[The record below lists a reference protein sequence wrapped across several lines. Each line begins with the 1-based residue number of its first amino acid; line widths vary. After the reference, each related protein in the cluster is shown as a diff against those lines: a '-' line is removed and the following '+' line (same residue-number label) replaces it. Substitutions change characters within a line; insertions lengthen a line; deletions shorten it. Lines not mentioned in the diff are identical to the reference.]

1 MLCLTQGKYS
11 RACGINYE
19 NGTEK
24 DKRGGVGW
32 HIETGREDRW
42 RERERERERESE
54 RETETE
60 TERHRETQRERE
72 ETGFEKQRSVDQRNE
87 ERKYR
92 RSRQEEDYRE
102 RVRER
107 GTERERVTWKVPVD
121 TCLLQVSYHTC

>member
-42 RERERERERESE
+42 RERERERERDRDRDRD
-54 RETETE
+54 RET
-60 TERHRETQRERE
+60 HR
-72 ETGFEKQRSVDQRNE
+72 D
-87 ERKYR
+87 
-92 RSRQEEDYRE
+92 
-102 RVRER
+102 
-107 GTERERVTWKVPVD
+107 TEREKKQDLRSREV
-121 TCLLQVSYHTC
+121 

>member
-42 RERERERERESE
+42 RERERERERERVRE
-54 RETETE
+54 RQRQRQRD
-60 TERHRETQRERE
+60 TERHREREK
-72 ETGFEKQRSVDQRNE
+72 KQDL
-87 ERKYR
+87 
-92 RSRQEEDYRE
+92 RSRE
-102 RVRER
+102 V
-107 GTERERVTWKVPVD
+107 
-121 TCLLQVSYHTC
+121 